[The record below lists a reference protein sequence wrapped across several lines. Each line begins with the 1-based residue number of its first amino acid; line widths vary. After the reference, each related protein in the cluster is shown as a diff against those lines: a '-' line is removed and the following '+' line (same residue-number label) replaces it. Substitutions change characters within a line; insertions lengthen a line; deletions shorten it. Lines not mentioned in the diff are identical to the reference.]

1 MPSRCDSTQQ
11 ATWSK
16 QLKRAEEDGRMRRRT
31 VLPVGVTAPE
41 GRELVNVSRSI
52 TMNEGMVGALRC
64 DDTAAGI
71 QANASHRVERMKWR
85 VLRCAHAKQTE
96 WRICRDGVS
105 MASFGCG
112 AFGCVFANSSRRR
125 LPSSNATIGRA
136 HY

>member
-16 QLKRAEEDGRMRRRT
+16 QLKRAEEDGWLRYRT
-31 VLPVGVTAPE
+31 VLPVGVTA
-41 GRELVNVSRSI
+41 RELVNVSRRI